1 MEFFNSI
8 LSHIWIIVSSALV
21 GGGIWKGLEAVSGAL
36 SKRAEA
42 IAVAKRLEIDRDS
55 ENYSHAIKLIE
66 ALENRVGALERRN
79 DTLKAELDNKA
90 IQWSQAEMI
99 YIEKI
104 RTLEN
109 ELSDV
114 KEENIKLRERIRCL
128 EGEYKNALE
137 RIDKLEKGDTGPLRH
152 G

>member
-1 MEFFNSI
+1 MDLLNSI
-8 LSHIWIIVSSALV
+8 LSHIWVIVSSALV

-42 IAVAKRLEIDRDS
+42 IAVAQRLEIDRDT
-55 ENYSHAIKLIE
+55 ENYNHAIKLIE

-79 DTLKAELDNKA
+79 DTLQVDLDQK
-90 IQWSQAEMI
+90 SKTEMI

-114 KEENIKLRERIRCL
+114 REQNIKLRERIRCL
-128 EGEYKNALE
+128 EGEYKDALE
-137 RIDKLEKGDTGPLRH
+137 RIDKLEKGDTGPLKN